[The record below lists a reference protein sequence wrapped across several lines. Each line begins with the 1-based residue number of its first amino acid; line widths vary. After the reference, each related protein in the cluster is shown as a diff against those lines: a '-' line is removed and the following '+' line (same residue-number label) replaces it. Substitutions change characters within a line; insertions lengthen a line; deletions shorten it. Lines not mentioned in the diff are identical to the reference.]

1 MERGRG
7 LPSFLIVG
15 AGQAGLQLG
24 IGLLDDGHDVT
35 VVTNRTPEDVRNGRL
50 LSGQTMFGAP
60 LATERA
66 LGIDLWQQECPQ
78 LEGKAFALFNPDD
91 PVPLFD
97 WSARLDQPG
106 QSVDQRVKY
115 PAWMEL
121 LEQRGGHVE
130 IAQVGIPELER
141 FGDAHDLVIVA
152 AGRDAASL
160 FARVPEQSP
169 FDKPQKIVAICAVT
183 GVAPRAPW
191 DGVCITIV
199 RGCGE
204 NIVLPTLG
212 PSGPGHLL
220 VFQYFP
226 GGPWDCWPE
235 GDSVEE
241 HLAHSKRLLKDF
253 LPQMY
258 ERCRHAE
265 PMDANGYL
273 RGGVTPIV
281 REPVGQLPSGRL
293 VLGLGDALVVND
305 PLTAPGANSAAM
317 AADAYLTAIRAHGDA
332 PYDRAFMER
341 TFYDFWNSN
350 LRFVTEWNN
359 KMLGGMPEHIVRVL
373 VAGNEVPAIRD
384 RWVNAF
390 NNRADFFDWLGTPE
404 KAEAFLEQVA
414 VAS

>member
-1 MERGRG
+1 
-7 LPSFLIVG
+7 
-15 AGQAGLQLG
+15 
-24 IGLLDDGHDVT
+24 
-35 VVTNRTPEDVRNGRL
+35 
-50 LSGQTMFGAP
+50 
-60 LATERA
+60 
-66 LGIDLWQQECPQ
+66 
-78 LEGKAFALFNPDD
+78 
-91 PVPLFD
+91 
-97 WSARLDQPG
+97 
-106 QSVDQRVKY
+106 
-115 PAWMEL
+115 
-121 LEQRGGHVE
+121 
-130 IAQVGIPELER
+130 
-141 FGDAHDLVIVA
+141 
-152 AGRDAASL
+152 
-160 FARVPEQSP
+160 
-169 FDKPQKIVAICAVT
+169 
-183 GVAPRAPW
+183 
-191 DGVCITIV
+191 
-199 RGCGE
+199 
-204 NIVLPTLG
+204 
-212 PSGPGHLL
+212 
-220 VFQYFP
+220 
-226 GGPWDCWPE
+226 
-235 GDSVEE
+235 VEE

-253 LPQMY
+253 LPRMY

-332 PYDRAFMER
+332 PYDRAFMEQ

-359 KMLGGMPEHIVRVL
+359 KILGGMPEHIVRVL
-373 VAGNEVPAIRD
+373 VAGNEVPAIRH